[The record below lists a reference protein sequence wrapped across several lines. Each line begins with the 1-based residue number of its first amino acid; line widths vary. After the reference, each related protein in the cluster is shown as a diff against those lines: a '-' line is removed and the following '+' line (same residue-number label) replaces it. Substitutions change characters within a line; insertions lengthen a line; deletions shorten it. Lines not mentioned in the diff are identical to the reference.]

1 MQGFVSVWR
10 ILTPAKRM
18 TLIAAVAATIFLF
31 SVLART
37 ASTPPMSLLYSGLD
51 AHVAGEVLAAL
62 DRSATPYE
70 IRGEAIYVPAPK
82 RDSARMALAAEGLP
96 DKGQGG
102 YELLDRLSGF
112 STTSDMF
119 DATYWR
125 AKEGELARTILA
137 TPGVSAA
144 RVHIANPQTGPFSRN
159 TPEPTAVVTV
169 TTGASR
175 LDAPQAQAIR
185 YLVASAVAGLNAE
198 RVAVLDSER
207 GVILMPGEPNSMAP
221 DPRGIAD
228 REQKMENDILN
239 LLEARVG
246 PGNARVQVALEVETE
261 HEAVSERIFN
271 PDGRVVSGKETT
283 EISETSSGGGGSGGA
298 VSVAS
303 NLPEGE
309 AGAGG
314 QSRSQRT
321 ETKETIR
328 YDMSETKREREK
340 FPGAVRRLSV
350 AVFINQIAE
359 EAEDDGEPVL
369 RTDEEIG
376 KLKTLVANA
385 AGLNE
390 ERGDTLTIETLPFMA
405 LSSDGVLVK
414 SNPMGEFVQ
423 QHLMTAIQIVVLSLV
438 TLILAL
444 FVVKPLLAPKDLPA
458 QLAAA
463 AGAPAIG
470 GPQTAAIASSHSP
483 DAIAALK
490 EVAATR
496 SDEAASLIKSWL
508 ETTEDA
514 A

>member
-1 MQGFVSVWR
+1 
-10 ILTPAKRM
+10 M

-51 AHVAGEVLAAL
+51 PHVAGEVLAAL
-62 DRSATPYE
+62 DRSSTPYE

-96 DKGQGG
+96 DKGQAG
-102 YELLDRLSGF
+102 YELLDKLSGF

-169 TTGASR
+169 TMGASR

-198 RVAVLDSER
+198 RVAVIDSER
-207 GVILMPGEPNSMAP
+207 GVILMPGEPNSMAPP

-261 HEAVSERIFN
+261 HEAVSERFFN
-271 PDGRVVSGKETT
+271 PDGRVISGKETT
-283 EISETSSGGGGSGGA
+283 EISETSSGGGGTGGA

-309 AGAGG
+309 AGPGG

-328 YDMSETKREREK
+328 YDMSETKRERET

-390 ERGDTLTIETLPFMA
+390 ERGDTLTIETLPFMP

-470 GPQTAAIASSHSP
+470 GPHVAAIASSHSP